1 MAAGSGSSLGRS
13 RMTTPTPTA
22 PGIAAAPLDAAERL
36 HAIDILR
43 GLALFGMIL
52 VHFHQK
58 MRLEVT
64 GIEDL
69 IPWGVWVGVEQ
80 KAWGTFAFLFGV
92 GFAILLRR
100 LEARQAPV
108 VPIYLRRLATLAGFG
123 IIAEVGFGFTIL
135 FAYAAWGVALLVLR
149 KWSTR
154 TLLISAALAACL
166 KPVIAEGSALYA
178 AWSGAAPPAS
188 TTAVWYQ
195 AVEAATHQTS
205 YLTLLAARWDLF
217 VATHPATW
225 QDLLPDVNLAL
236 FILGLLAVRHGIL
249 DQPKRHVRT
258 IVGWMIFGAFSWG
271 AAWLVLRNIP
281 TPSIPGADWP
291 IAYGFGLVQDQWLCF
306 TYIGAVVLLLAYRP
320 IWTVRLRAFGWTGRM
335 ALTNYMFQAAALDV
349 LSSGYGFGLRLR
361 PYLYVVAAVLLFSVE
376 VLFSGAWLTRFRFGP
391 LEWVWRTL
399 TYARPQ
405 PLRRVA

>member
-1 MAAGSGSSLGRS
+1 
-13 RMTTPTPTA
+13 MTTPTPTA
-22 PGIAAAPLDAAERL
+22 PRIAAAPLDAAERL

-64 GIEDL
+64 GIENL

-108 VPIYLRRLATLAGFG
+108 VSIYLRRLATLAGFG

-154 TLLISAALAACL
+154 SLLVTAAFAACV
-166 KPVIAEGSALYA
+166 KPVIAEVSALYGA
-178 AWSGAAPPAS
+178 SGAATAAPA
-188 TTAVWYQ
+188 TAALYQ
-195 AVEAATHQTS
+195 AVEAATHQAN
-205 YLTLLAARWDLF
+205 YYTLLAARWSLF
-217 VATHPATW
+217 VSTHPGTW
-225 QDLLPDVNLAL
+225 RDLLPDVNLAL

-258 IVGWMIFGAFSWG
+258 IVGWMIFGALSWG

-281 TPSIPGADWP
+281 TPSAPGADWP

-399 TYARPQ
+399 TYARYQ
-405 PLRRVA
+405 PLRRAT